1 MIKLNQ
7 KKPFRWLCV
16 LVGAGLL
23 LGGAGAPATAATITL
38 KIRAINPSQIDKQS
52 VDVKQ
57 PLPKLVKP
65 DDVVSAGELDVVY
78 DIASKSYFVQK
89 KVEVEPGQTR
99 TFDVVIKDIWTIPEA
114 AFREM
119 AGQAQSLSS
128 SLKGSEQG
136 ATGEKLAGLIQENLK
151 AVSSRQAAYAVG
163 AAKPVDHIRAFESN
177 MEMMDRIRRDVGMLE
192 NLAMAAGKMPQQ
204 LMGSPRGTPPA
215 EAESGTSTGDVVTL
229 HVKVTNPSL
238 TEKRSVPLRH
248 EFPSEIKPTDVM
260 DDGGLQI
267 GFDAARNVCYAYL
280 DSVQLAPQESKVYD
294 VKIRNPWTDA
304 LLKAPQLEN
313 RAAELVKLT
322 KDAPEYKVVLTQA
335 EALLKEIGTL
345 KAQKGPGSVNAQY
358 VAYARKQHE
367 SFRDVEARILRLEEL
382 FQPREKP
389 VRYGVPMMDIPRP
402 DRRTTWV
409 IIYIIL
415 AFLALFSLAFFL
427 RWFGRSKA
435 EELDRK
441 TGSESAEGGKT
452 SKPED
457 TPGAKGA

>member
-1 MIKLNQ
+1 MIRLNQ
-7 KKPFRWLCV
+7 KKHFTWLYV
-16 LVGAGLL
+16 MVGAGLL
-23 LGGAGAPATAATITL
+23 LGGLGSPVQAATITL
-38 KIRAINPSQIDKQS
+38 KIRAINPSLIDKQS
-52 VDVKQ
+52 LEVRQ

-89 KVEVEPGQTR
+89 KVEIEPGQTR
-99 TFDVVIKDIWTIPEA
+99 TFDVVIKDIWTIPDQ

-119 AGQAQSLSS
+119 ADHAQALAVA
-128 SLKGSEQG
+128 LKGSEQD
-136 ATGEKLAGLIQENLK
+136 ATGGKLAGMIQENLK
-151 AVSSRQAAYAVG
+151 TVSSRQAAYAVG
-163 AAKPVDHIRAFESN
+163 TAKPVDHIRAFESN
-177 MEMMDRIRRDVGMLE
+177 IELMDRVRRDVGMLE
-192 NLAMAAGKMPQQ
+192 NLAIAAGKMPQQ
-204 LMGSPRGTPPA
+204 LMGSPRGTPPV
-215 EAESGTSTGDVVTL
+215 EAESGTATGDVVTL

-260 DDGGLQI
+260 DAGGLQI

-294 VKIRNPWTDA
+294 VKIRNPWMDA

-313 RAAELVKLT
+313 RAAELVRLT
-322 KDAPEYKVVLTQA
+322 KDAPEYKVVLAQA

-345 KAQKGPGSVNAQY
+345 KDQKGPAVINAQY

-367 SFRDVEARILRLEEL
+367 SFRDVEARILRFEEL

-389 VRYGVPMMDIPRP
+389 VRYGFPAMEIPRP

-415 AFLALFSLAFFL
+415 AFLALFSLAFFF

-435 EELDRK
+435 EELDRQTK
-441 TGSESAEGGKT
+441 QDSAGGGES
-452 SKPED
+452 SKPGS
-457 TPGAKGA
+457 TPGAGGA